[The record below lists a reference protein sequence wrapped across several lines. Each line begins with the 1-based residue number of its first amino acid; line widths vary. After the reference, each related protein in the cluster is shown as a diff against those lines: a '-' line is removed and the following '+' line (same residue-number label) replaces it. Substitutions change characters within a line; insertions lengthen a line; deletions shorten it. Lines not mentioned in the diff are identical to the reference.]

1 MEEVRQLNQV
11 PSKGKRFALVK
22 TKWYAPYVIRGTKW
36 LIKGNIL
43 EYEGKQKGDDLE
55 DKIEKAS

>member
-1 MEEVRQLNQV
+1 MEEVRQLNRV

-43 EYEGKQKGDDLE
+43 EYEGK
-55 DKIEKAS
+55 

>member
-1 MEEVRQLNQV
+1 VSDKCYFDIEEEEMEEVRQLNRV

-43 EYEGKQKGDDLE
+43 EYEGK
-55 DKIEKAS
+55 